1 MLKRTSPVRPA
12 VLTALLL
19 SGCSGM
25 ALVEPES
32 PRAARRP
39 TATASAFLPDAAR
52 VSMALPAADHEEDA
66 PVLRLPPLERWPRT
80 MWLGGAAYALVQLNP
95 SVAQLGVLSEYERAD
110 SGLGF
115 GVVAGYRFPMSN
127 AKALGFEV
135 AYERSGH
142 TNQDADV
149 DAIAT
154 RFVAA
159 ARLNLKMD
167 EKFTPFAAVGAG
179 IYKLEF
185 DGIDPKFNLSGRGVM
200 IGGGVDYSP
209 KPNFSLRAELGIHI
223 WAAEEEGSGHGGTA
237 ETLSVGLGASVS
249 F

>member
-1 MLKRTSPVRPA
+1 
-12 VLTALLL
+12 
-19 SGCSGM
+19 M

-32 PRAARRP
+32 PCGLYTMECQQRP
-39 TATASAFLPDAAR
+39 TATESAFRPDTAR
-52 VSMALPAADHEEDA
+52 ISMALPAADHEEDE

-95 SVAQLGVLSEYERAD
+95 YVAQLGVLSDYERAD

-115 GVVAGYRFPMSN
+115 GVVAGYRLPMSN
-127 AKALGFEV
+127 AKALGFEFV
-135 AYERSGH
+135 YERSGH
-142 TNQDADV
+142 TNEDAAV
-149 DAIAT
+149 DATAT
-154 RFVAA
+154 RLVAA
-159 ARLNLKMD
+159 TRLSLKMD
-167 EKFTPFAAVGAG
+167 EKFTPFAVAGAG

-185 DGIDPKFNLSGRGVM
+185 DGMDPNFNLSGLGVM

-209 KPNFSLRAELGIHI
+209 KSSFSLRAELGMHI

-237 ETLSVGLGASVS
+237 ETFAIGLGASMS

>member
-1 MLKRTSPVRPA
+1 
-12 VLTALLL
+12 
-19 SGCSGM
+19 M

-32 PRAARRP
+32 PHRVSTIERQQFPAA
-39 TATASAFLPDAAR
+39 TNSAFHPDTAR
-52 VSMALPAADHEEDA
+52 VSMALPAADYKDDA

-95 SVAQLGVLSEYERAD
+95 YVAQLGVLSDYERAD

-115 GVVAGYRFPMSN
+115 GVVAGYRFPMAN
-127 AKALGFEV
+127 AKALGLELAF
-135 AYERSGH
+135 ERSGH
-142 TNQDADV
+142 TNEDAAV
-149 DAIAT
+149 DATAT

-167 EKFTPFAAVGAG
+167 EKFTPFAVAGAG

-185 DGIDPKFNLSGRGVM
+185 DGMDPKFNLSGLGVM

-209 KPNFSLRAELGIHI
+209 RPSFSLRAELGIHI

-237 ETLSVGLGASVS
+237 ETLAIGLGASVS

>member
-1 MLKRTSPVRPA
+1 
-12 VLTALLL
+12 
-19 SGCSGM
+19 
-25 ALVEPES
+25 
-32 PRAARRP
+32 
-39 TATASAFLPDAAR
+39 
-52 VSMALPAADHEEDA
+52 MALPAADYEEDA

-95 SVAQLGVLSEYERAD
+95 YVAQLGVLSEYERAD

-115 GVVAGYRFPMSN
+115 GVVAGYRVPMSN
-127 AKALGFEV
+127 AKALGFEL

-142 TNQDADV
+142 TNEDAAV
-149 DAIAT
+149 DATAT
-154 RFVAA
+154 RLVVA

-167 EKFTPFAAVGAG
+167 EKFTPFAVAGAG

-185 DGIDPKFNLSGRGVM
+185 DGMDPKFNLSGPGVM

-209 KPNFSLRAELGIHI
+209 KSNFSFRAELGMHI
-223 WAAEEEGSGHGGTA
+223 WAAEEEGTGHGGTA
-237 ETLSVGLGASVS
+237 ETLAIGLGASVS